1 MDMDT
6 SNIEDLLRGVQ
17 ARIKERSKEQPSSS
31 SSSQSSPN
39 SEPTNAQK
47 PKEKPYKN
55 PNPFKESKE
64 ESPRTLL
71 LTQNAEGTWQ
81 YAA

>member
-31 SSSQSSPN
+31 SSSTSESTN
-39 SEPTNAQK
+39 SQK
-47 PKEKPYKN
+47 SKEKPYKN

-64 ESPRTLL
+64 ENPRTLL

>member
-1 MDMDT
+1 MDT

-17 ARIKERSKEQPSSS
+17 ARIKERSKEQPTSSS
-31 SSSQSSPN
+31 SSTSSTASDSAN
-39 SEPTNAQK
+39 TQK
-47 PKEKPYKN
+47 PKEKLYKN
-55 PNPFKESKE
+55 PNPFKESNE

>member
-1 MDMDT
+1 MNMDT

-31 SSSQSSPN
+31 SSQSSST
-39 SEPTNAQK
+39 SESANTQK
-47 PKEKPYKN
+47 SKEKPYKN

-64 ESPRTLL
+64 ESPKTLL

>member
-1 MDMDT
+1 MDT

-17 ARIKERSKEQPSSS
+17 ARIKERSKEQPTSSS
-31 SSSQSSPN
+31 DSAN
-39 SEPTNAQK
+39 TQK

-55 PNPFKESKE
+55 PNPFKESNE

>member
-1 MDMDT
+1 MDT

-17 ARIKERSKEQPSSS
+17 ARIKEHSKEQPTSSS
-31 SSSQSSPN
+31 STASDS
-39 SEPTNAQK
+39 TNAQK
-47 PKEKPYKN
+47 PKEKLYKN
-55 PNPFKESKE
+55 PNPFKESQEK
-64 ESPRTLL
+64 SPKTLL

>member
-1 MDMDT
+1 MDT

-17 ARIKERSKEQPSSS
+17 ARIKERSKEQPTSSS
-31 SSSQSSPN
+31 SSTSSTASDSAN
-39 SEPTNAQK
+39 TQK

-55 PNPFKESKE
+55 PNPFKESNE